1 MGVSKF
7 NSHGP
12 ERWTEARVEQLLL
25 LVFRTPATEPSPPP
39 ARGAACWFV
48 AACAA
53 LLLALPLSVW
63 MGGRT
68 SEHPAPQAANHSASE
83 DLVVAEADSSD
94 DDISREIEDGPAASE
109 VPADAEPPEDTHE
122 AAST

>member
-1 MGVSKF
+1 MSKF
-7 NSHGP
+7 NSQGP

-48 AACAA
+48 AACAT

-63 MGGRT
+63 MGGHT
-68 SEHPAPQAANHSASE
+68 PEHSVPQAVNHSDSE
-83 DLVVAEADSSD
+83 DLVVAEANSSD
-94 DDISREIEDGPAASE
+94 DDIAREIEDGPAASE
-109 VPADAEPPEDTHE
+109 DPADTEHPEETHE